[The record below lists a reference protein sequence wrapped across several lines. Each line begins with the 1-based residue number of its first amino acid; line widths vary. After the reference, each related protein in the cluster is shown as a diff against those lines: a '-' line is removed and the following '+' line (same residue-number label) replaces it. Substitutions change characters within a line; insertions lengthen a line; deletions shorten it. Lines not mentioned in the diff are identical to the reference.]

1 MVRGAVFADAC
12 TMETETRKFKRSS
25 GDRVIAGVA
34 GGLGRY
40 FNIDPVVVRIAF
52 VVLAFF
58 GGAGLLAYFLAWLGV
73 PSDDSEKESFDAAA
87 LARRLGLV
95 IGLVALTGVA
105 LVGGFFGAAS

>member
-1 MVRGAVFADAC
+1 MVGDGLFADAC

-52 VVLAFF
+52 IVLSFF
-58 GGAGLLAYFLAWLGV
+58 GGAGLLAYFLAWLLV
-73 PSDDSEKESFDAAA
+73 PSDDSGKEAFDAAA
-87 LARRLGLV
+87 LVRRLGIVLGV
-95 IGLVALTGVA
+95 VAL
-105 LVGGFFGAAS
+105 